1 MQKEI
6 LEGVPYWKDKSNI
19 LYSFEPDKK
28 NLISLGLFD
37 NEKLILKANWEE
49 LYSPKLI
56 AYRNNLVTRDRK
68 ENKIK

>member
-49 LYSPKLI
+49 LYSSKLI
-56 AYRNNLVTRDRK
+56 AYRNNLITRDRK

>member
-28 NLISLGLFD
+28 NLISLGLTFQLD
-37 NEKLILKANWEE
+37 KVISYDL
-49 LYSPKLI
+49 
-56 AYRNNLVTRDRK
+56 NNRLFYMK
-68 ENKIK
+68 